1 MAQFDIDL
9 NISDG
14 NRLEWLA
21 LPDDGETPQEVEA
34 AVRKEAMA
42 KFGQAAF
49 FNRWSHT
56 VASNGYVVVTMY
68 A

>member
-1 MAQFDIDL
+1 MAQFYIDGH
-9 NISDG
+9 ISDG

-34 AVRKEAMA
+34 AVRKEAMV

-49 FNRWSHT
+49 FNRWSHA
-56 VASNGYVVVTMY
+56 VASNGYITVTMH